1 MNGTKRINLYFHLE
15 LLYHVLVVAV
25 LQKDNVL
32 DLDVGPPVVSCPE
45 HEVHALGQPL
55 LFAARE
61 DLESFSVLYAR
72 IPGYFF
78 DQHEHILENIIACF
92 RQSYRQ

>member
-72 IPGYFF
+72 IESLVTFSINMNTP
-78 DQHEHILENIIACF
+78 
-92 RQSYRQ
+92 